1 MAEGKG
7 LFESLVDFSFREH
20 VTTRNV
26 KFLYGLH
33 LLLGL
38 IAAVAGVVMQFQA
51 GGATQGLLALLL
63 AVIGYFLWMLYVRIT
78 LEFLLAVFRV
88 AESAA
93 RAAGLPER

>member
-7 LFESLVDFSFREH
+7 LFESLLDFSFRENIA
-20 VTTRNV
+20 TRNV
-26 KFLYGLH
+26 KFLFGLH

-38 IAAVAGVVMQFQA
+38 IVAIALVVMQFQVSP
-51 GGATQGLLALLL
+51 TQGLLAILL
-63 AVIGYFLWMLYVRIT
+63 AVIGFFLWTLYVRIT
-78 LEFLLAVFRV
+78 LEFLLAVFRI